1 MPKVIQKIPSIYNG
15 LVSSF
20 AKSTTMSFF
29 MHRYDRQNNNSSG
42 GGATGGGDTGG
53 GNTDDSIDVYTPY
66 TFSEILQTS
75 VTSYI
80 SLPTSS
86 ASTLTNR
93 SRYLLKTNDTYIQIS
108 DNYEI
113 EFSNTFIT
121 YNDYLTKI
129 FQLVQDSTD
138 STSYRIDSELNYL
151 YSLDYDT
158 TNSKLIF
165 KNNWGNG
172 GSYDLPSGIGYL
184 CFNYT
189 TDYKLQVTKRYS
201 YDTTEYTHTE
211 DTTILY
217 NNYYVQYDTTNSK
230 LILTLESTDASTFTI
245 YDSPIDV
252 SIPTDF
258 NPIPTAYVSNDRVS
272 IKDYISNIRTNI
284 EGNTPEDPDCKFLIN
299 FYSTDGSE
307 KLVSDAGYTYANQLT
322 TAGYD
327 NSTNGTNYYANLM
340 LNEISSKVSTNT
352 TYKSLRYDTSVYKTF
367 REGALK
373 VILKGDDIA
382 NGDVGMNTTPYVYFT
397 CEKDDSSGEYHP
409 FMCMASYSISD
420 NPNRLLDVCRPPGDG
435 GDGGHVNNDVTR
447 DATLQLNLTK
457 IPMLNY
463 GTVSDISGSVS
474 YSSSTGVTEINSNT
488 NDLYTASLAYDFIN
502 YYTDNGNDSMG
513 SRIITSIDYDNYNYA
528 PISGI
533 GIIVDGVSLY
543 PVLNNTLVTAHKS
556 AEITNTGI
564 HVGQGMG
571 LHYHGDGYGAKLT
584 FGNNTNNLFLYN
596 DNDYIDTK
604 HPPLIGFGLDGIA
617 LYGIYNSNHS
627 SMHGYNVELDNFG
640 GHTHGNY
647 GYHYHCHTIQNN
659 ASNNI
664 DTITDGSD
672 ATTYKIH
679 ALMKGAWKG
688 NVNNIPEFWDTSHGS
703 NNQYAPEYSLSQKNK
718 YVWGYTRA

>member
-20 AKSTTMSFF
+20 AKSTTISFN
-29 MHRYDRQNNNSSG
+29 MNRMRRNSG
-42 GGATGGGDTGG
+42 GGATGGGNTGG

-80 SLPTSS
+80 SLPTSP
-86 ASTLTNR
+86 ASSLTNR
-93 SRYLLKTNDTYIQIS
+93 SRYLLKTSDKYIQIN
-108 DNYEI
+108 DNYDV
-113 EFSNTFIT
+113 EFDNTFVT

-138 STSYRIDSELNYL
+138 TTTSYRIDSELNYL

-158 TNSKLIF
+158 TNKLIF

-172 GSYDLPSGIGYL
+172 GSSSPLPSGIGYL

-189 TDYKLQVTKRYS
+189 TDYKLQVIKRYS

-211 DTTILY
+211 DTISY
-217 NNYYVQYDTTNSK
+217 NNYYVQYDTTSSK
-230 LILTLESTDASTFTI
+230 LILTSNSDDASTFTI
-245 YDSPIDV
+245 YDSPMDV
-252 SIPTDF
+252 SIPSDF
-258 NPIPTAYVSNDRVS
+258 NPIPTAYVTNDRVS
-272 IKDYISNIRTNI
+272 IKDYISNTRKNI
-284 EGNTPEDPDCKFLIN
+284 EGNTAGDPDCKFLIN
-299 FYSTDGSE
+299 FYSNNGTT
-307 KLVSDAGYTYANQLT
+307 KRISDAGYTYANQLT

-352 TYKSLRYDTSVYKTF
+352 TYKSMRYDSSVYKTF

-373 VILKGDDIA
+373 IILKGNSIA
-382 NGDVGMNTTPYVYFT
+382 NGDVEMNTTPYVYFT
-397 CEKDDSSGEYHP
+397 CEKDSSGQYHP

-420 NPNRLLDVCRPPGDG
+420 KPNRLFDVCRPPGDG
-435 GDGGHVNNDVTR
+435 GSGGYVNNDVTR
-447 DATLQLNLTK
+447 DATLQLYLTK
-457 IPMLNY
+457 VPMLDY

-474 YSSSTGVTEINSNT
+474 YSPSTDVTEINSNT
-488 NDLYTASLAYDFIN
+488 NDLHTASLAYDFIN
-502 YYTDNGNDSMG
+502 YYTDNGNDDRG
-513 SRIITSIDYDNYNYA
+513 SRIITSVSYNNYNYA

-533 GIIVDGVSLY
+533 GIIIDGVSLY
-543 PVLNNTLVTAHKS
+543 PVLNNTLTTAHKS

-584 FGNNTNNLFLYN
+584 FNNNTNNLFLYN
-596 DNDYIDTK
+596 DNDYIDSK

-617 LYGIYNSNHS
+617 LYGIYNSNYN
-627 SMHGYNVELDNFG
+627 SMQGYNVELDSFG
-640 GHTHGNY
+640 GHSHGNY

-659 ASNNI
+659 SSNNI
-664 DTITDGSD
+664 DTITDGSY

-688 NVNNIPEFWDTSHGS
+688 NVNNIPEFWDTDHGS
-703 NNQYAPEYSLSQKNK
+703 HNQYSPEYSLSQKNK
-718 YVWGYTRA
+718 YVWGYTRE